1 MKQAFIYLGSAIV
14 ALLLSYG
21 VNQLP
26 NVPEAVKPSV
36 PFVLVALV
44 VIGVWLSLQQSSGM
58 SATSASGNKIKGK
71 KNKVRGRMGSRVDRN
86 EIDGDENEL
95 GIDDG
100 TNGSG
105 PNP

>member
-1 MKQAFIYLGSAIV
+1 M

-26 NVPEAVKPSV
+26 NVPDAVKPSV

-44 VIGVWLSLQQSSGM
+44 VISVWLTLQQNSGT
-58 SATSASGNKIKGK
+58 SATSFSRNKIKGK
-71 KNKVRGRMGSRVDRN
+71 KNKLRGRMGSRVDRN
-86 EIDGDENEL
+86 EIDGDENEM